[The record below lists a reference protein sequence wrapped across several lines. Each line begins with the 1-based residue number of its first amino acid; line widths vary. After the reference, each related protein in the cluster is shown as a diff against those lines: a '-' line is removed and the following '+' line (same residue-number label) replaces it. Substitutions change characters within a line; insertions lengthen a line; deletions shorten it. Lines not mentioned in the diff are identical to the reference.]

1 MRPRQQISFPNRGSR
16 SSCLVCDQSIKSS
29 FVYCSMVCK
38 FSTVAASNGGQ
49 KVYAYSSNDPGRSLV
64 VSGSVESLA
73 SSMESSVEE
82 NSSIS
87 TTGDATNYSM
97 TFLERV
103 HNPEQKMSTATSSNG
118 ITRKMHGRKC
128 VPQRSPFF

>member
-1 MRPRQQISFPNRGSR
+1 MQRYFSEHR
-16 SSCLVCDQSIKSS
+16 SHCACFNSHGGTQFTQFTASVIRVDP
-29 FVYCSMVCK
+29 Y
-38 FSTVAASNGGQ
+38 FSTVAASNGGK

-97 TFLERV
+97 TCLERA

-118 ITRKMHGRKC
+118 ITRKLHGRKC